1 MLNIYFIN
9 IRKSFMSKK
18 IVNIYLW
25 TITEEQEN
33 FIVEKQTIRK

>member
-25 TITEEQEN
+25 NITEEQEN
-33 FIVEKQTIRK
+33 LIVERQTIRK